1 MIQEVCRKLKEKR
14 RELGYSLEYTVEK
27 TKLHP
32 SMIKDIEDCNLSKIN
47 TTYLKGFI
55 KIYAAF
61 LGVGLGSSLE
71 EIAPA
76 DKLSG
81 KKPFRK
87 ERKVSSGGV
96 SKKVTGVL
104 KSISPQVRKN
114 ILLILAVFFLLWI
127 VFNIGKFIVS
137 KVSGIFKPHPSTVEE
152 KSPPQDIPIAS
163 SNDLTLSLTAKKKCF
178 AKVTVDGKIFF
189 EGILDK
195 GAVES
200 WKGSKKIE
208 LKVSDGSAIY
218 AEVNGKAIPAL
229 TSMRKPIKSL
239 KITPSGIT
247 VDK

>member
-1 MIQEVCRKLKEKR
+1 MIQEVCRKLREKR

-47 TTYLKGFI
+47 ATYLKGFI

-61 LGVGLGSSLE
+61 LNVDLGSSLE
-71 EIAPA
+71 EITSS
-76 DKLSG
+76 DKVPGPSR
-81 KKPFRK
+81 PRK
-87 ERKVSSGGV
+87 ERKASNSGI
-96 SKKVTGVL
+96 SRKVTGIL
-104 KSISPQVRKN
+104 KN
-114 ILLILAVFFLLWI
+114 IPSQVKKKILFVLAVLFLLWM

-137 KVSGIFKPHPSTVEE
+137 KISGVFKSHSAAAKEE
-152 KSPPQDIPIAS
+152 SKPQDIPI
-163 SNDLTLSLTAKKKCF
+163 SNSKDLTLSLTAKKKCF
-178 AKVTVDGKIFF
+178 VKVMVDGRILF
-189 EGILDK
+189 EGTLDK

-200 WKGSKKIE
+200 WRGNKKIE
-208 LKVSDGSAIY
+208 LKVNDGSAIY
-218 AEVNGKAIPAL
+218 MEVNGKAIPAL